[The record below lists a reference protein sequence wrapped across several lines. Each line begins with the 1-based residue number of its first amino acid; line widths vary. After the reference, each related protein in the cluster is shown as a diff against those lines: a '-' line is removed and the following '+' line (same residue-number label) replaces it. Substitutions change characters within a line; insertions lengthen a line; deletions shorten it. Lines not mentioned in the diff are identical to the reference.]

1 MPVVS
6 LHARAYWQEGAWDSM
21 TATSSIAEQAS
32 SITDQRMKSVDTDE
46 LVDLL
51 QQALVKFHPSLTE
64 LTEVWSDVNVTIQ
77 QLRVMTILYN
87 DEPRRVSLLARR
99 LNVSTPTM
107 TGILDRLVRQGLIT
121 RQDDPEDRRVVLNA
135 LTEKGQ
141 SLIERFQPVQSER
154 LRAIVNQ
161 LPSDER
167 QEIAGSLASLLAAAR
182 AIE

>member
-1 MPVVS
+1 
-6 LHARAYWQEGAWDSM
+6 M
-21 TATSSIAEQAS
+21 TATSSIAEQTN
-32 SITDQRMKSVDTDE
+32 SITEPAAESIDTDE

-51 QQALVKFHPSLTE
+51 QQTLARFHPSLTE

-87 DEPRRVSLLARR
+87 DGPRRVSLLARR
-99 LNVSTPTM
+99 LSVSTPTM
-107 TGILDRLVRQGLIT
+107 TGILDRLVRQGLIS

-141 SLIERFQPVQSER
+141 DLIERLQPVQSER
-154 LRAIVNQ
+154 LRAIVSQ
-161 LPSDER
+161 LTPGDRKGVAS
-167 QEIAGSLASLLAAAR
+167 GLASLLTAAR

>member
-1 MPVVS
+1 
-6 LHARAYWQEGAWDSM
+6 M
-21 TATSSIAEQAS
+21 TDRGVETADA
-32 SITDQRMKSVDTDE
+32 DE

-51 QQALVKFHPSLTE
+51 QQTLATFHPSLTE

-87 DEPRRVSLLARR
+87 DGPRRVSLLARR

-107 TGILDRLVRQGLIT
+107 TGILDRLVRQDLIS

-141 SLIERFQPVQSER
+141 SLIERLQPVQSDR
-154 LRAIVNQ
+154 LRAIVSH
-161 LPSDER
+161 LASGER
-167 QEIAGSLASLLAAAR
+167 QEVATGLASLLTAAR
-182 AIE
+182 TIE

>member
-1 MPVVS
+1 
-6 LHARAYWQEGAWDSM
+6 
-21 TATSSIAEQAS
+21 
-32 SITDQRMKSVDTDE
+32 MKSVDTDE

>member
-1 MPVVS
+1 
-6 LHARAYWQEGAWDSM
+6 M
-21 TATSSIAEQAS
+21 TDRGVETADA
-32 SITDQRMKSVDTDE
+32 DE

-51 QQALVKFHPSLTE
+51 QQTLETFHPSLTE

-87 DEPRRVSLLARR
+87 DGPRRVSLLARR

-107 TGILDRLVRQGLIT
+107 TGILDRLVRQDLIS

-141 SLIERFQPVQSER
+141 GLIERLQPVQSER
-154 LRAIVNQ
+154 LRTIVSQ
-161 LPSDER
+161 LASGER
-167 QEIAGSLASLLAAAR
+167 QEVATGLASLLTAAR
-182 AIE
+182 TIE

>member
-1 MPVVS
+1 
-6 LHARAYWQEGAWDSM
+6 M
-21 TATSSIAEQAS
+21 TATSSIAEQAN
-32 SITDQRMKSVDTDE
+32 SITEQRVETVEADE

-51 QQALVKFHPSLTE
+51 QQTLAKFHPSLTE

-87 DEPRRVSLLARR
+87 DGPRRVSLLARR

-107 TGILDRLVRQGLIT
+107 TGILDRLVRQDLIT

-141 SLIERFQPVQSER
+141 SLIERLQPVQSER
-154 LRAIVNQ
+154 LKAIVNQ
-161 LPSDER
+161 LASNER
-167 QEIAGSLASLLAAAR
+167 QDVATGLARLLTAAR
-182 AIE
+182 GIE